1 MPDELDGELLR
12 RFVLGDKDAF
22 ESLFRQFEIEV
33 FHWILRI
40 IRDASTAEDVLVEA
54 FWRAYRAQAR
64 FDPTHSFGAWM
75 RRIATN
81 AARDHLRSVRPH
93 AGWITT
99 SDDIVAPTNTDC
111 ASANPSRSRS
121 TLQEFGWSEEN
132 EAMAERFTEYLRQK
146 ATGIG
151 EAQHQHPFGARYCRR
166 NPRSGEVHVLA
177 ATGLCFPYRICPF
190 LGSGRRTQSA
200 PGDDDPLATLLKE
213 TVETE
218 MNLHRAYA
226 AEFVINTRNSSGNSP
241 RPPPGPTAIFWSASQ
256 RRAISPSWSQRYYL
270 TVRPETHVSANSE
283 F

>member
-22 ESLFRQFEIEV
+22 ESLFRQTEV

-166 NPRSGEVHVLA
+166 NLGLERFTFWLRQDYVFLIEYARFLALA
-177 ATGLCFPYRICPF
+177 AARSPHLETMIR
-190 LGSGRRTQSA
+190 
-200 PGDDDPLATLLKE
+200 LLRCSRKPWK
-213 TVETE
+213 
-218 MNLHRAYA
+218 LR
-226 AEFVINTRNSSGNSP
+226 
-241 RPPPGPTAIFWSASQ
+241 
-256 RRAISPSWSQRYYL
+256 
-270 TVRPETHVSANSE
+270 
-283 F
+283 